1 MTETTQHCEMTSRGC
16 ERKWTADLRTLALL
30 FLLCIT
36 TAELKAEDG
45 GAIEVTASLRR
56 LNVEDWTQNTVG
68 DLIWRGGLELTST
81 APNFGGFSGLLVS
94 PQGDRLTAVS
104 DQGRWLTARLV
115 NSAEGQLSGLEDATM
130 GRLKGADG
138 TPLDG
143 KSRQDAESLA
153 RLPDGSLL
161 LSFERDHRIWRY
173 GPGAEPLAGVP
184 QPLPTPD
191 AMGLLSGNHG
201 IEALVTLDTG
211 QLLAIAEGRLT
222 QERYPAFLW
231 GEGNWQK
238 LSFNGV
244 DGHRPAGATRLPN
257 GDLLLVERRFTTLGG
272 LSLRLGIIPAAT
284 VRPGARLESREIAR
298 LLPPLTI
305 DNFEGIAAWR
315 GPKGKTLIALLSD
328 DNFSPLQRTLLLL
341 FELRE

>member
-16 ERKWTADLRTLALL
+16 ERNWTAGLQTLALL

-36 TAELKAEDG
+36 AAELKAEDG

-56 LNVEDWTQNTVG
+56 LNVEDWTQDAVG

-94 PQGDRLTAVS
+94 PDGTRLTAVS

-115 NSAEGQLSGLEDATM
+115 YNAAGQLSGLEDATM
-130 GRLKGADG
+130 GQLKGVDG
-138 TPLDG
+138 MPLDG

-173 GPGAEPLAGVP
+173 GPGAEPLAGLP
-184 QPLPTPD
+184 QPLPVPD
-191 AMGLLSGNHG
+191 AMGLLSGNQG
-201 IEALVTLDTG
+201 IEALVTLENG
-211 QLLAIAEGRLT
+211 QLLAIAEGHQA

-231 GEGNWQK
+231 DEGKWHE
-238 LSFNGV
+238 LSFSGV
-244 DGHRPAGATRLPN
+244 EGHRPTGITRLPN

-315 GPKGKTLIALLSD
+315 GSKGETLIALISD